1 MDENQESPPQAQKEN
16 AVPSL
21 QPRTPAAVPA
31 RLKVPKPFKYPER
44 YTSPTDQMMSPVS
57 KRLLGDGRTRKAVA
71 AAAAAAAPGPLL
83 PPKPLKIKS
92 VAPTAASTATAT
104 APFSVLAA
112 RVDL

>member
-1 MDENQESPPQAQKEN
+1 MDENLESPPQAQKEN
-16 AVPSL
+16 AVPTL
-21 QPRTPAAVPA
+21 QPLSPAAVPA

-71 AAAAAAAPGPLL
+71 AAAAAAAPRPLL
-83 PPKPLKIKS
+83 PPKPVKA
-92 VAPTAASTATAT
+92 VAPTADSTATAT

-112 RVDL
+112 RVDI